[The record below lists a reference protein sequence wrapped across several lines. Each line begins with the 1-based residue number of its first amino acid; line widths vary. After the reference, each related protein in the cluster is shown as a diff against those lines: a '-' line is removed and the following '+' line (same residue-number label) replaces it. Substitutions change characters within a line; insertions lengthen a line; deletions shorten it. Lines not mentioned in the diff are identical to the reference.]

1 MPAGVTVRVVVKSLW
16 LVGDSRC
23 LAAWRVLSFTLISG
37 SSPTSRLRCSGGHA
51 RATGGKELSLMASLF
66 LCVPGNKQCV
76 NSACYPLDVSG

>member
-51 RATGGKELSLMASLF
+51 RATGGKRAFTDGFVVSLCTGQQTMR
-66 LCVPGNKQCV
+66 Q
-76 NSACYPLDVSG
+76 